1 MIVSPDIAPPEQPAR
16 IQGIGIIGRVLF
28 ALCCAVIVFMAVH
41 GDEHGRRPRFVW
53 RSAEDTIKVAQ
64 LQTTDH
70 NRTGVPLGAT
80 PPAIAAETDVGS
92 LPLPSGLARASNFAI
107 SRLPDASRYLLP
119 FSIGPPQTA

>member
-1 MIVSPDIAPPEQPAR
+1 MIVSPDITPHERPAR
-16 IQGIGIIGRVLF
+16 RQDIGIVGRLLF

-92 LPLPSGLARASNFAI
+92 LPLPSGLTRASSFAI